1 MDNLEK
7 KLTQLLSDESDLAGR
22 VDEAARKEM
31 TQMIFEK
38 FELDMFKVKV
48 VFWIF
53 LAVSTAMMVGG
64 MIFLTHEKGVR
75 GMLFAA
81 VIALI
86 GYNSTILMKLWYWVV
101 STKLSILKE
110 LKQLQLQIAELT
122 GKDSHTE
129 NQPEGVL

>member
-7 KLTQLLSDESDLAGR
+7 ELTELPRNENGFESSIDES
-22 VDEAARKEM
+22 ARKEM
-31 TQMIFEK
+31 AQVISQK
-38 FELDMFKVKV
+38 FESVMSKVKV

-53 LAVSTAMMVGG
+53 LVLSAAMMVGG
-64 MIFLTHEKGVR
+64 MIFLTQEKGTR

-101 STKLSILKE
+101 STKLGILKE
-110 LKQLQLQIAELT
+110 LKQLQLQVTELT
-122 GKDSHTE
+122 GRESPGKD
-129 NQPEGVL
+129 

>member
-7 KLTQLLSDESDLAGR
+7 KLTELLSDDSDLAGR
-22 VDEAARKEM
+22 VDQAARKEM

-53 LAVSTAMMVGG
+53 LAVSAAMMVGG
-64 MIFLTHEKGVR
+64 MIFLTQEKGVR

-110 LKQLQLQIAELT
+110 LKQMQLQMAELT
-122 GKDSHTE
+122 GKESSGKD
-129 NQPEGVL
+129 

>member
-7 KLTQLLSDESDLAGR
+7 KLTELLSHESDLAGR
-22 VDEAARKEM
+22 VDQAARKEM
-31 TQMIFEK
+31 TQMVFEK

-64 MIFLTHEKGVR
+64 MIFLTQEKGVR

-110 LKQLQLQIAELT
+110 LKQMQLQMAELA
-122 GKDSHTE
+122 GKESSSHSSSQ
-129 NQPEGVL
+129 N

>member
-1 MDNLEK
+1 MDDFEK
-7 KLTQLLSDESDLAGR
+7 KLGELLSDESDLAGR
-22 VDEAARKEM
+22 MDEAARKEM

-64 MIFLTHEKGVR
+64 MIFLTLEKGVR

-110 LKQLQLQIAELT
+110 LKQMQLQMAELA
-122 GKDSHTE
+122 GKESSSQSSSQ
-129 NQPEGVL
+129 N

>member
-7 KLTQLLSDESDLAGR
+7 KLTESLSDESALAGR
-22 VDEAARKEM
+22 LDQGTRKEM
-31 TQMIFEK
+31 TQMILEK
-38 FELDMFKVKV
+38 FELDMFKVKI

-53 LAVSTAMMVGG
+53 LAVSAAMMVGG
-64 MIFLTHEKGVR
+64 MIFLTQEQGVR

-101 STKLSILKE
+101 STKLGILKE
-110 LKQLQLQIAELT
+110 LKQMQLQIAELA
-122 GKDSHTE
+122 GKESLRD
-129 NQPEGVL
+129 